1 MHLIKFKEELSK
13 IEFQTNRIWNREQI
27 RGKFLH
33 MFSLSVFHLRGRGEK
48 KQIGLCL
55 NLWRDF
61 FLGFRLGLVSNNC
74 LLLLASKAKQQTQSS
89 VLNKQEWKRKE
100 KDFIC
105 LEKKSYQ
112 EKNALP
118 SINDLSRETEILIDI
133 SICLKQHFYFFALQQ
148 WVKKLNQNEIENI
161 LTDKTDFPRISKNI
175 SNHSGHSITS

>member
-105 LEKKSYQ
+105 LEKKLSGKKCTAFNKRSFKRNRNSDWYLNLS
-112 EKNALP
+112 EAALFCSSTVSKKIEP
-118 SINDLSRETEILIDI
+118 KWDWKHID
-133 SICLKQHFYFFALQQ
+133 
-148 WVKKLNQNEIENI
+148 W
-161 LTDKTDFPRISKNI
+161 
-175 SNHSGHSITS
+175 